1 MPSKQRLKLLVLL
14 VAFWLLL
21 SGSYTLKPII
31 LGGSIVSVV
40 LVLAVVARMDK
51 AVGQTTPRP
60 ELGYFLV
67 RMPLYSW
74 FLVRKVVSANLRVT
88 RMLLFPSVQP
98 EPRLLRMQVGPQTVL
113 GKLILANS
121 ITLTPGTATLDLR
134 AGEILVHALGSV
146 SAASVVNGEIDRELR
161 RLEGAAEVDASHR
174 PDGDQ
179 SSTATNSGVD
189 P

>member
-1 MPSKQRLKLLVLL
+1 MPSKQRLKLFVLL
-14 VAFWLLL
+14 VVLWLLL

-31 LGGSIVSVV
+31 LGGAVLSLV
-40 LVLAVVARMDK
+40 LVLVVVARMDK

-67 RMPLYSW
+67 RMPKYSW
-74 FLVRKVVSANLRVT
+74 FLISKVISANLRVT

-98 EPRLLRMQVGPQTVL
+98 EPRLLRMQVGPQTVF

-134 AGEILVHALGSV
+134 AGEVLVHALGSV

-161 RLEGAAEVDASHR
+161 RLEGSTGVDASHR
-174 PDGDQ
+174 PEKGD
-179 SSTATNSGVD
+179 TA
-189 P
+189 